1 MSSAHFLHC
10 RDCETLFRPSPYDR
24 AAEFRMTATGFTE
37 TVRDD
42 CMEFLTRHARHQ
54 LKTLRPTNPQA
65 FHTGAL
71 WDATAPT
78 YWEVSDGDQL
88 AVVEGQRAQ
97 VGGPL
102 RYRLRSG
109 RLVTERVAVEIPER
123 DICQQ
128 VDRALYPGVAP
139 ERKLAEFV
147 EAFKALV
154 WDLDPTVL
162 EILYD
167 VPGDPTLAVAKLPVS
182 AMARISD
189 CARRIFDQADSAK
202 LTACLS
208 GTDDDPDGFTVLVRQ
223 RVHLEG

>member
-1 MSSAHFLHC
+1 
-10 RDCETLFRPSPYDR
+10 
-24 AAEFRMTATGFTE
+24 MTANGFTE

-54 LKTLRPTNPQA
+54 LETLRPTNPQA

-71 WDATAPT
+71 WKATAPT
-78 YWEVSDGDQL
+78 YWEVSNGDQI
-88 AVVEGQRAQ
+88 AVVEGRRPQI
-97 VGGPL
+97 GGPVL
-102 RYRLRSG
+102 YRLRSG
-109 RLVTERVAVEIPER
+109 RVIAERVAVEIPER
-123 DICQQ
+123 DIRQQ

-139 ERKLAEFV
+139 ERKLAAFV

-154 WDLDPTVL
+154 WDLDAAVL

-167 VPGDPTLAVAKLPVS
+167 VPGDPTLAVAKLPAS

-202 LTACLS
+202 LIAGLA
-208 GTDDDPDGFTVLVRQ
+208 GTDEDPDGFTVLVRQ
-223 RVHLEG
+223 HIRVEG